1 MVNPLLKRLPRELRN
16 NLGKYLGIFLL
27 MAGSIALVSGFLLAA
42 NSISVIISTMR
53 DDYSIEDARF
63 TCDFEATDKALDAA
77 RDAVEGVG
85 GADIEPL
92 YGIDA
97 TLDEEMDHAP
107 QRDATVRTYR
117 HRTSFDVA
125 AYAEGRAPEAADEVA
140 LDRVFASHRGIEVG
154 GTVTLSGHALKV
166 VGIMTLPDQQAL
178 FEDNSDFTLNTIT
191 FGVAELSDA
200 GFDALAQDVEPT
212 YTYAILFH
220 DRGLSVAERTNAE
233 ADVMEALADEGA
245 RVSDFIDA
253 DANQGIGYAADDV
266 EGDSSMWEVMM
277 GIIVVIMA
285 FVFVVLTS
293 STIEEESAVI
303 GTLLASGWRTRELV
317 AHYLALPVI
326 VGALACASGTALGMT
341 LLETPMKNLY
351 YNSYSLPPY
360 HMTWSWHAFL
370 MCTVVPFVLLVGVT
384 LVGLLHKMGK
394 TPLQF
399 LRHELGRG
407 GTKRGFR
414 LPARLGFV
422 PRFRVRVFLRNLG
435 NFVTL
440 FVGIA
445 FASML
450 LLFGLAV
457 LPTMNHY
464 AESLRNTMVAAHQ
477 YTLKR
482 PVDLTGTDEGRASWE
497 AYDRVAGVA
506 DVDDLGLGDEEKR
519 ELVRSLARIGDDDHA
534 VNLSAN
540 SNEAIAQAESYAVY
554 QLQYDRG
561 EGAGY
566 ESVTVYGIRP
576 GSRYWD
582 DLDVGDGRVILGR
595 GFADKFGLG
604 VGDTLELWDKYED
617 ATYKLTAS
625 EVYGT
630 KSDLNVYLDLD
641 TFNVLFG
648 NPSGYFNAYASDE
661 ALDIDERWLASDL
674 TPADMDK
681 IGAQMTDSMGDMMYM
696 LTGVAV
702 FIFLV
707 FIYLLTKAVIDRSAR
722 SISYMKVFGYRD
734 HEVSRLYVRSITW
747 CVVASLVLSLPVIIG
762 SLTVIFKAMLLSYNG
777 NIEIFVPADAMAK
790 CVFTGLVTYA
800 VVALVHLRSI
810 RRVPMALAL
819 KVQE

>member
-42 NSISVIISTMR
+42 NSISVIISAMR
-53 DDYSIEDARF
+53 DDYNIEDARF
-63 TCDFEATDKALDAA
+63 TCDFEATDEALDAA
-77 RDAVEGVG
+77 REAAEGVG
-85 GADIEPL
+85 GADVEPL

-97 TLDEEMDHAP
+97 TLDEEMGHAP
-107 QRDATVRTYR
+107 QKDATVRTYR
-117 HRTSFDVA
+117 HRTTFDVA

-200 GFDALAQDVEPT
+200 GFDALAQDVEPI

-233 ADVMEALADEGA
+233 TDVMEELADEGA

-303 GTLLASGWRTRELV
+303 GTLLASGWRARELV
-317 AHYLALPVI
+317 AHYLALPAI

-360 HMTWSWHAFL
+360 HMTWSWRAFL

-407 GTKRGFR
+407 STKRGFR

-464 AESLRNTMVAAHQ
+464 AESLRNTMVAANQ
-477 YTLKR
+477 YALKR

-540 SNEAIAQAESYAVY
+540 SDEAIAQAESYAVY

-617 ATYKLTAS
+617 ATYKLTAR

-696 LTGVAV
+696 LLGVAV
-702 FIFLV
+702 FISLV

-734 HEVSRLYVRSITW
+734 HEVSHLYVRSITW

-790 CVFTGLVTYA
+790 CVLTGLATYA

-810 RRVPMALAL
+810 RRVPMSLAL